1 MVETTFHPLT
11 IDHLPFTIDQMKLT
25 FLGTGTSTGVPS
37 IGCECET
44 CVSNDACDK
53 RLRVSV
59 LIEHEGQT
67 VLVDTSSDFRQ
78 QALRQKLKWLDAV
91 LVTHCH
97 ADHIFGL
104 DDIRPLNFRH
114 GALGVYANERAWM
127 DIRRIFKYV
136 FEPTYFGGGLPQV
149 VAHTVVAGAP
159 FSLSRNLTVTPLEVI
174 HGRLP
179 VIAYRFNDFAYA
191 TDLSEIPPATLDA
204 LRDLD
209 VLVLDC
215 LRIKPH
221 PTHLWLERA
230 LAYIAELKPRRAYL
244 THIAHDIKHARD
256 SQLLPDGVEWGYDGQ
271 EIRDEG

>member
-1 MVETTFHPLT
+1 MK
-11 IDHLPFTIDQMKLT
+11 FTL
-25 FLGTGTSTGVPS
+25 LGTGTSTGVPS

-44 CVSNDACDK
+44 CTSDDPRDK

-59 LIEHEGQT
+59 LVEHGAST
-67 VLVDTSSDFRQ
+67 VLIDTSSDFRQ
-78 QALRQKLKWLDAV
+78 QALRAGLKRLDAV

-104 DDIRPLNFRH
+104 DDIRPLNFRY
-114 GALGVYANERAWM
+114 GALGVYADGRAWP

-136 FEPTYFGGGLPQV
+136 FEQSYIGGGLPQV
-149 VAHTVVAGAP
+149 VPHTVEHGAP
-159 FSLSRNLTVTPLEVI
+159 FCLAAGLEVMPVEVI

-179 VIAYRFNDFAYA
+179 VTAYRFNDFAYA
-191 TDLSEIPPATLDA
+191 TDLSEIPPHSFEL

-215 LRIKPH
+215 LRLTPH

-230 LAYIAELKPRRAYL
+230 LLYIEQLRPRRAYL

-256 SQLLPDGVEWGYDGQ
+256 SALLPAGVEWGYDGL
-271 EIRDEG
+271 EISSQ